1 MPVTSPCEGV
11 EKPIARGFAS
21 TRRQQA
27 APAAATTSFHCL
39 MADAVD
45 RCEPAA
51 RLHDVRGVEGVVS
64 QKGIFTLFVKAL
76 GASRRTAEAYCIK
89 AADR

>member
-1 MPVTSPCEGV
+1 
-11 EKPIARGFAS
+11 
-21 TRRQQA
+21 
-27 APAAATTSFHCL
+27 

>member
-1 MPVTSPCEGV
+1 M
-11 EKPIARGFAS
+11 
-21 TRRQQA
+21 
-27 APAAATTSFHCL
+27 L
-39 MADAVD
+39 LD

-51 RLHDVRGVEGVVS
+51 RLQDLRGVARVVS

-76 GASRRTAEAYCIK
+76 DASRRTAQAYCID